1 MSVTRTL
8 IKRELYRFF
17 LTPVA
22 YVFMGLFFVLSGALT
37 FFLGDFLGANRA
49 DLNAFFQ
56 FLPWLFLLFIPAL
69 TMGLWSEE
77 RGRGTLELLLTLP
90 LSTFRANCA
99 KYFSVLAFLAVT
111 LFLTFPL
118 VLTVFYLGDPDF
130 GVILSGYVGAFLV
143 GAQFAAM
150 GLFCS
155 SLTKNQVVAFVSS
168 AALCFFFLVMGT
180 PLVLTF
186 FAAWA
191 PDGLMDFLSRLSL
204 ISAFENWTRGVFYLG
219 DVVNVVIISALFVF
233 LAAVMIEKKEK
244 GGDIMMMAKI
254 RQRPSP
260 ESSDRSYS
268 SVAMYVMAGLVVL
281 FGVNLTVG
289 KSWFLDTTEEGL
301 YTLSPGTR
309 TIVSSLS
316 EPVTVRL
323 YYSRALGQQAP
334 QYGAFADRIL
344 ELLKTYQDLSSGKL
358 KVSVYNPTP
367 FSDQEDEAISIGLK
381 GIPAPTGEKL
391 YLGLVAT
398 AGGQDRQ
405 VIPFFPVERER
416 YLEYDL
422 TQALYRLTQP
432 AQKTLAVLSTIP
444 VLGQSDDLLGRGGQ
458 RSWMIMDQLKPFFV
472 LNPLATTVTAIPE
485 KTDILM
491 LIQPQTLGRE
501 TLKAVDRYVAAGGR
515 LLLFMDPFVETQG
528 QSPAAAGDVSPELS
542 QLLKAWGLHFD
553 GSHFVADAALGR
565 RVTGNVGGY
574 ERQLTYYG
582 WLSVP
587 KAKMQS
593 DDTVM
598 ADLDILTLASAGSF
612 AAIPTSGLRQTV
624 LLSSS
629 GESAAMDL
637 SYIRPTP
644 DVGRLLKDF
653 SPAKT
658 PFPLAVRIQGVVN
671 PAFPQTQEAVVVPQ
685 EDSLSPKSPRT
696 VTIEKGGDTPSKNPQ
711 AVGLPRQESVKA
723 SQNAA
728 TIIAVADVDMLYD
741 AFWLQKGQVMGQIV
755 AIPTAQNGTFVQN
768 ALGYLSGNATLMS
781 IRPRTVK
788 TRSLT
793 ALDTLQRQAEE
804 AFQVKE
810 QKTRQEMDLAEAKLN
825 DLMKTGTTLSEAQ
838 EKVIQDLQ
846 AKLLTLRQDLRL
858 IQRSL
863 RQDVSRLE
871 QRLWFLNILAMPL
884 AVALVAF
891 GILRK
896 SRSIRWF

>member
-1 MSVTRTL
+1 MRKIQIHHRL
-8 IKRELYRFF
+8 
-17 LTPVA
+17 
-22 YVFMGLFFVLSGALT
+22 
-37 FFLGDFLGANRA
+37 
-49 DLNAFFQ
+49 
-56 FLPWLFLLFIPAL
+56 
-69 TMGLWSEE
+69 
-77 RGRGTLELLLTLP
+77 
-90 LSTFRANCA
+90 
-99 KYFSVLAFLAVT
+99 
-111 LFLTFPL
+111 
-118 VLTVFYLGDPDF
+118 
-130 GVILSGYVGAFLV
+130 
-143 GAQFAAM
+143 
-150 GLFCS
+150 
-155 SLTKNQVVAFVSS
+155 
-168 AALCFFFLVMGT
+168 
-180 PLVLTF
+180 
-186 FAAWA
+186 
-191 PDGLMDFLSRLSL
+191 LSRVSHRL
-204 ISAFENWTRGVFYLG
+204 R
-219 DVVNVVIISALFVF
+219 
-233 LAAVMIEKKEK
+233 
-244 GGDIMMMAKI
+244 
-254 RQRPSP
+254 
-260 ESSDRSYS
+260 S
-268 SVAMYVMAGLVVL
+268 SVAISILACFVVL
-281 FGVNLTVG
+281 FGIHLTVG

-301 YTLSPGTR
+301 YTLSQGTR
-309 TIVSSLS
+309 TIVSSLP

-334 QYGAFADRIL
+334 QYGVFADRIL
-344 ELLKTYQDLSSGKL
+344 ELLKAYQDLSHGKL
-358 KVSVYNPTP
+358 KVHIYNPTP

-381 GIPAPTGEKL
+381 GIPSPTGEKL
-391 YLGLVAT
+391 YLGMVAT
-398 AGGQDRQ
+398 TGGGDRQ
-405 VIPFFPVERER
+405 IIPFFPVERER

-444 VLGQSDDLLGRGGQ
+444 VLGQGDDLLGRGGQ

-472 LNPLATTVTAIPE
+472 INPLATTVTAIPE

-528 QSPAAAGDVSPELS
+528 QSPAAAGNVSPDLAR
-542 QLLKAWGLHFD
+542 LLKAWGLTFD
-553 GSHFVADAALGR
+553 DKNFVADAALGR
-565 RVTGNVGGY
+565 RVMGNVGGY
-574 ERQLTYYG
+574 ERPLTYYG

-587 KAKMQS
+587 KSKMAS
-593 DDTVM
+593 DDRVM
-598 ADLDILTLASAGSF
+598 ADLDTLALASTGSF
-612 AAIPTSGLRQTV
+612 ATLSTPGLRHTI
-624 LLSSS
+624 LLTSS

-658 PFPLAVRIQGVVN
+658 PFPLVVRIQGPVN
-671 PAFPQTQEAVVVPQ
+671 PAFPQTQETGAPQ
-685 EDSLSPKSPRT
+685 DDSPKSPRA
-696 VTIEKGGDTPSKNPQ
+696 VIIEKGRETPSKKPQ
-711 AVGLPRQESVKA
+711 AIGLPRQEAVKV

-793 ALDTLQRQAEE
+793 VLDTLQRQAEE

-825 DLMKTGTTLSEAQ
+825 DLMKSGTTLSEAQ
-838 EKVIQDLQ
+838 ENVIQDLQ

-884 AVALVAF
+884 LVMLVAF
-891 GILRK
+891 GVLRR
-896 SRSIRWF
+896 SRSLRWF

>member
-22 YVFMGLFFVLSGALT
+22 YVFMVLFFILSGALT

-99 KYFSVLAFLAVT
+99 KYFSVLVFLAVT

-180 PLVLTF
+180 PVVLTS

-204 ISAFENWTRGVFYLG
+204 IAAFENWTRGVFYLG
-219 DVVNVVIISALFVF
+219 DVANVFIISALFVF

-254 RQRPSP
+254 RQRPLP
-260 ESSDRSYS
+260 ASSDRSS
-268 SVAMYVMAGLVVL
+268 ASVAMYVMAGLVLL
-281 FGVNLTVG
+281 FGVHMTVG

-301 YTLSPGTR
+301 YTLSDGTR

-334 QYGAFADRIL
+334 QYGVFADRIF
-344 ELLKTYQDLSSGKL
+344 EILKTYQDLSHGKL

-367 FSDQEDEAISIGLK
+367 FSDHEDEAISIGLK
-381 GIPAPTGEKL
+381 GIPASTGEKL

-398 AGGQDRQ
+398 AGGEGREI
-405 VIPFFPVERER
+405 IPFFPVERER

-422 TQALYRLTQP
+422 TQTLYRLTQP

-444 VLGQSDDLLGRGGQ
+444 ILGQSDDLLGRGGQ
-458 RSWMIMDQLKPFFV
+458 RSWMIMDQLKPFFT
-472 LNPLATTVTAIPE
+472 LHPLATTVTAIPE

-491 LIQPQTLGRE
+491 LVQPQSLGKE

-528 QSPAAAGDVSPELS
+528 QSPAAAGDVSPDLAR
-542 QLLKAWGLHFD
+542 LLKAWGLTFD
-553 GSHFVADAALGR
+553 DKHFVADAALGR

-574 ERQLTYYG
+574 ERELTYYG

-587 KAKMQS
+587 KAKMAS
-593 DDTVM
+593 DDRVM
-598 ADLDILTLASAGSF
+598 TDLDTLTLASAGSF
-612 AAIPTSGLRQTV
+612 ETLSTPGLRQTV

-629 GESAAMDL
+629 GDSAAMDL

-644 DVGRLLKDF
+644 DVARLLNDF
-653 SPAKT
+653 SPTKT
-658 PFPLAVRIQGVVN
+658 PFSLAVRIQGSVTL
-671 PAFPQTQEAVVVPQ
+671 AFPEAQNPL
-685 EDSLSPKSPRT
+685 ESPKDAPSPTSPKT
-696 VTIEKGGDTPSKNPQ
+696 VVIEKGGQASTKTG
-711 AVGLPRQESVKA
+711 AVGLPRQESAKT
-723 SQNAA
+723 SQHPA
-728 TIIAVADVDMLYD
+728 TIIATADVDMLYD
-741 AFWLQKGQVMGQIV
+741 DFWLQKGKVMGQLV

-788 TRSLT
+788 TRNLT
-793 ALDTLQRQAEE
+793 VLDTLQRQAEE

-825 DLMKTGTTLSEAQ
+825 DLMKSGTTLSEAQ
-838 EKVIQDLQ
+838 EKVIRELQ
-846 AKLLTLRQDLRL
+846 AKLLTLRQDLRM

-871 QRLWFLNILAMPL
+871 QRLWFLNILVMPL
-884 AVALVAF
+884 VVTLVAF
-891 GILRK
+891 GILRQ
-896 SRSIRWF
+896 SRSLRWF